1 MRTFTFALVL
11 FLSSFIILAQESTQ
25 KGDQPQKQNKQDK
38 DYVLSVDVDEVVL
51 SVAVLEKDG
60 RPVDALTKDQ
70 FTVFEDNT
78 QQQIKTFKH
87 EDIPLSLGLVIDN
100 SGSMR
105 SKRERVNSAA
115 LAFVRESNPDDET
128 FIVNFDDS
136 AYLEQDFTGSIGDL
150 IDALDNIDARGETA
164 LYDALYLSAEH
175 VKVGKKDK
183 KALLLI
189 TDGEDNV
196 SKYGINKVI
205 EALKQSKV
213 TLYTIRLLEENDQR
227 GGMFKKPPSKKAK
240 DELQKFADITGGQA
254 FFPKNID
261 EVEELV
267 THIAHDLRNHYTISY
282 TPTNAK
288 LDGSYREIAVKVN
301 PPKNLGKITWHTKQ
315 GYYAPKAEPVS
326 SNQ

>member
-1 MRTFTFALVL
+1 MRKTIFAIAL
-11 FLSSFIILAQESTQ
+11 FLSSLVLLAQDRS
-25 KGDQPQKQNKQDK
+25 QPQKSDK
-38 DYVLSVDVDEVVL
+38 DKGYTLSVETLEVQLPISVL
-51 SVAVLEKDG
+51 DKEG
-60 RPVDALTKDQ
+60 RPVDGLTKDHFQ
-70 FTVFEDNT
+70 IFEDKIAQT
-78 QQQIKTFKH
+78 IKTFKH
-87 EDIPLSLGLVIDN
+87 EDIPLSLGLIIDN

-105 SKRERVNSAA
+105 NKRERVNSAA

-150 IDALDNIDARGETA
+150 VDALDNIDARGETA
-164 LYDALYLSAEH
+164 LYDAIYLSADH
-175 VKVGKKDK
+175 VKSGKRDK

-213 TLYTIRLLEENDQR
+213 TLYCIGLLEEDDQR
-227 GGMFKKPPSKKAK
+227 GGLFKKPPSKKAK
-240 DELQKFADITGGQA
+240 EDLQKFAAITGGKS
-254 FFPKNID
+254 FFPKDIN

-267 THIAHDLRNHYTISY
+267 KTIAHDIRNHYTVTY
-282 TPTNAK
+282 TPSNAK
-288 LDGSYREIAVKVN
+288 LDGSYREITVKLN
-301 PPKNLGKITWHTKQ
+301 PPKNLGKVTWHTKQ